1 MREQRLSGQVFL
13 FLCCVFP
20 FIVPAESSA
29 NARVVLQLR
38 WDHQF
43 QFAGYYAAQ
52 WEGYYEEEG
61 IDVHIRSALSADGTI
76 LRPPM
81 EVSEGRAHFGVDG
94 ADILIAA
101 DRGVPLTVLA
111 SIFQQSAAEIYG
123 FEGVGLSKPDDLI
136 TKRVALVPKSLVE
149 WELKS
154 MLASEGIDPA
164 RLNSVELKPPGL
176 EQLINGEADLVAG
189 YRINF
194 PYLAQQSGH
203 TLVSLRP
210 STYGVDFYGDSLF
223 TTRKMIETRPD
234 LAEGFLRA
242 TLKGWKYALARPWEV
257 AERISA
263 EYKPTYPVPD
273 YRAFNLYQITPVRE
287 LAGYPM
293 THVGHVNPERWRS
306 MHSHLKRLGVV
317 TGDLDIASFIYDP
330 ERQREIR
337 ARNLKYVSAGVGG
350 FLMFSTALSLLW
362 IAGLRRTV
370 ASRTNEITLAKSR
383 LEEEL
388 ELRKESEEL
397 IRHSESKYRNIFENA
412 LVGMFRTDAEFGRLI
427 EVNQRCAEIYGFSRP
442 EEMVGRLTSEFFVE
456 QGDKEEIRS
465 IVESDEGI
473 VHRISRMRRVDGKEI
488 VVEGTAWP
496 GSEPGTIEGIH
507 VDITDQIRSQE
518 ALRESKELFQSLVET
533 TSDWIWEVD
542 ENCRYV
548 YASPKIRDLLGYAP
562 EEVIG
567 KSPFE
572 YMPPDEG
579 ERVKAAF
586 EKIRGSCVPFTNL
599 QNRNVCKDGSE
610 IILESSGVPVPKAG
624 GALCGYRGVDRD
636 VTERRRMED
645 DLWESRERLQL
656 AKTAAGIGIH
666 DFNISTG
673 TIQWDRLVRDLW
685 GIGPEEPVTYET
697 FIAGVHPEDRAATQ
711 AAVDRALR
719 PTGDRRYHAA
729 YRVVSRADGAM
740 HWVEATGQVFFE
752 QGRAV
757 RLIGTLQDISDRVRT
772 EQALRES
779 EEKFRAVFEGAVES
793 IYIHD
798 LQGRFLDANTKGYER
813 LGYTKEELLRMT
825 PQDID
830 DNREMVQE
838 WIETILKEG
847 SLSFESVHIR
857 KDGSRF
863 PVEINSQVIQYGGG
877 RAILGVV
884 RDITERKVN
893 EKALRDL
900 ANELED
906 KVNERTSELV
916 RANRAKDEFLANM
929 SHEIRTPL
937 AGVFGITDVLLQ
949 QDRCGSVRGD
959 LEIIRSSAGTVLSLL
974 NDLLD
979 LSRIE
984 RGKLE
989 LSPKRFCIRGMLQQ
1003 CIQPYERQTA
1013 DLGLGFTFFVA
1024 PEVPDSLLGD
1034 PERLDQVLKNL
1045 LSNALKFTEHGSI
1058 GLTVELV
1065 EETERLARLR
1075 FSVSDT
1081 GIGIPLEKQDRL
1093 FRSFTQIDP
1102 TYSKKFAGAGLGLA
1116 ISKRIVELM
1125 SGEISVG
1132 SEAGK
1137 GATFSFTV
1145 SFDKVE
1151 PEDLR
1156 EQAPL
1161 RLEDVPPLS
1170 ILLAED
1176 NPVNRL
1182 FLKRA
1187 LVSAGHSVDEA
1198 TNGRD
1203 ALHKLEGKR
1212 FDLILMDIQMPEMDG
1227 LEATRRIR
1235 SGGHGATGIPIIA
1248 LTAYAMKG
1256 DREKFIAQGV
1266 DGYVTKPVDFNALS
1280 QTIMEVVRGAT
1291 DSSDPAM

>member
-1 MREQRLSGQVFL
+1 MRSQRLSEQVFL
-13 FLCCVFP
+13 FLSCVFLCV
-20 FIVPAESSA
+20 FPAESSA
-29 NARVVLQLR
+29 NERVVLQLR

-61 IDVHIRSALSADGTI
+61 IDVHIRSALPADGKI
-76 LRPPM
+76 LRPAT

-111 SIFQQSAAEIYG
+111 SIFQQSAAEVYG

-136 TKRVALVPKSLVE
+136 TKRVALVPNSLVE
-149 WELKS
+149 WELRS

-164 RLNSVELKPPGL
+164 LLNSVELKPPGL
-176 EQLINGEADLVAG
+176 EQLVKGEADLVAG
-189 YRINF
+189 YRFNF
-194 PYLAQQSGH
+194 PYMARQSGY

-223 TTRKMIETRPD
+223 TTSTMIETRPD
-234 LAEGFLRA
+234 LVEGFLRA
-242 TLKGWKYALARPWEV
+242 TLKGWEYALAHPMEV
-257 AERISA
+257 AERIIA
-263 EYKPTYPVPD
+263 VYKPAYSIPD
-273 YRAFNLYQITPVRE
+273 YRAFNYYQINPIRE
-287 LAGYPM
+287 LSGYPL

-306 MHSHLKRLGVV
+306 MHSNLKRLGVV
-317 TGDLDIASFIYDP
+317 TGELDIASFIYDP
-330 ERQREIR
+330 ERQKERR
-337 ARNLKYVSAGVGG
+337 ARNLKYVSAGIGG
-350 FLMFSTALSLLW
+350 FLLLSTALSCMW
-362 IAGLRRTV
+362 IFGLRRTV
-370 ASRTNEITLAKSR
+370 AARTNEITLAKNQ
-383 LEEEL
+383 LEKEL
-388 ELRKESEEL
+388 GLRKASEQL
-397 IRHSESKYRNIFENA
+397 IQASESKYRNIFENA
-412 LVGMFRTDAEFGRLI
+412 LAGMFRTDMEHGRII

-456 QGDKEEIRS
+456 QGDKEEINS
-465 IVESDEGI
+465 TIKSHEGI
-473 VHRISRMRRVDGKEI
+473 VHRIARMRRVDGKEI
-488 VVEGTAWP
+488 VIEGAAWP
-496 GSEPGTIEGIH
+496 GSEPGTMEGIH

-572 YMPPDEG
+572 FMPSGEA
-579 ERVKAAF
+579 ERVKGAF
-586 EKIRGSCVPFTNL
+586 EKFRNLCVPFTNL
-599 QNRNVCKDGSE
+599 QNRNVRKDGSE

-624 GALCGYRGVDRD
+624 GTLCGYRGVDRD

-645 DLWESRERLQL
+645 ELWESRERLHL
-656 AKTAAGIGIH
+656 AKTAADIGIY

-673 TIQWDRLVRDLW
+673 TIQWDLLVRNLW

-697 FIAGVHPEDRAATQ
+697 FIVGVHPVDRAATQ
-711 AAVDRALR
+711 AAVDRALK
-719 PTGDRRYHAA
+719 PAGDGRFHSA
-729 YRVVSRADGAM
+729 YRVVSRADGAI

-752 QGRAV
+752 QGQPV
-757 RLIGTLQDISDRVRT
+757 RFIGTLKDISERVRT

-793 IYIHD
+793 IYVHD
-798 LQGRFLDANTKGYER
+798 LQGRFLDANRKGYER
-813 LGYTKEELLRMT
+813 LGYTKEELMRMS

-830 DNREMVQE
+830 DNKNKVNELIQR
-838 WIETILKEG
+838 ILKEG
-847 SLSFESVHIR
+847 SLTFETVHMR

-916 RANRAKDEFLANM
+916 QANRAKDEFLANM

-937 AGVFGITDVLLQ
+937 AGVFGITEVLLQ
-949 QDRCGSVRGD
+949 HDRSDPVRED
-959 LEIIRSSAGTVLSLL
+959 LEMIRSSAASVLALI

-984 RGKLE
+984 RGEIEFNKKSCNIRYLIDKLV
-989 LSPKRFCIRGMLQQ
+989 QQ
-1003 CIQPYERQTA
+1003 YAMQAREKHIAFEHS
-1013 DLGLGFTFFVA
+1013 VN
-1024 PEVPDSLLGD
+1024 PEVPEQVLCDPDRLG
-1034 PERLDQVLKNL
+1034 QVLKNL
-1045 LSNALKFTEHGSI
+1045 LFNAIKFTARGSVRLYVQAEEQR
-1058 GLTVELV
+1058 GQSGQLT
-1065 EETERLARLR
+1065 RLS
-1075 FSVSDT
+1075 FTVSDT
-1081 GIGIPLEKQDRL
+1081 GIGMPKAKINQIFQR
-1093 FRSFTQIDP
+1093 FTQLDHS
-1102 TYSKKFAGAGLGLA
+1102 YSKKFAGAGLGLA
-1116 ISKRIVELM
+1116 ISKQLVELM
-1125 SGEISVG
+1125 GGEISVE
-1132 SEAGK
+1132 SEEGK
-1137 GATFSFTV
+1137 GSTFVFSLELEKVNPILEEQLPEITLADLPPRTV
-1145 SFDKVE
+1145 
-1151 PEDLR
+1151 
-1156 EQAPL
+1156 
-1161 RLEDVPPLS
+1161 
-1170 ILLAED
+1170 LLAED
-1176 NPVNRL
+1176 NSVNRL

-1187 LVSAGHSVDEA
+1187 LTSAGHRVDEA
-1198 TNGRD
+1198 ENGIV
-1203 ALHKLEGKR
+1203 ALEKLQGKR
-1212 FDLILMDIQMPEMDG
+1212 FDLVLMDIQMPEMDG
-1227 LEATRRIR
+1227 IEATQRIR
-1235 SGGHGATGIPIIA
+1235 SGKHGRSDVPIIA

-1256 DREKFIAQGV
+1256 DREKFLENGM
-1266 DGYVTKPVDFNALS
+1266 DGYVTKPVDFGELAREIAKVSAGLW
-1280 QTIMEVVRGAT
+1280 
-1291 DSSDPAM
+1291 